1 MGRTVYVN
9 GEWGDEAEAKISVFD
24 RGFLLA
30 DAVYEVTSV
39 LQGRLIDFP
48 GHLARLE
55 RSLRELDMEMPLSAE
70 AFLALHREI
79 VARNGLEEGLIYL
92 QVSRGAADRDFHY
105 PENVPQTVVMF
116 TQEKALAGAPAAE
129 TGIRVITLPDL
140 RWKRRDIK
148 TVQLL
153 YPSMGKMA
161 AQAAG
166 ADDAWLVEEDGTV
179 TEGTSN
185 NAWIVTTERKIVT
198 RQLSHDILPGITRA
212 AIMRL
217 AEAEGLAIE
226 ERPFTP
232 DEAKAAEEAFITSA
246 STFVYP
252 VVSIDGAPVGGGRP
266 GPLARRLRQLYIE
279 EALKSAL

>member
-9 GEWGDEAEAKISVFD
+9 GEWVDEADAKISVFD
-24 RGFLLA
+24 RGFLFA

-185 NAWIVTTERKIVT
+185 NAWIVTAERKIVT

-226 ERPFTP
+226 ERSFTP

>member
-9 GEWGDEAEAKISVFD
+9 GEWVDETDAKISVFD
-24 RGFLLA
+24 RGFLFA

-55 RSLRELDMEMPLSAE
+55 RSLRALDMEMPLPAE
-70 AFLALHREI
+70 EFLALHRAI

-116 TQEKALAGAPAAE
+116 TQEKALVEAPAAE
-129 TGIRVITLPDL
+129 RGIRVITLPDL

-185 NAWIVTTERKIVT
+185 NAWIVTAGGKIVT

-217 AEAEGLAIE
+217 AEAEGLTVE

-232 DEAKAAEEAFITSA
+232 EEAKAAEEAFITSA
-246 STFVYP
+246 STFVHP
-252 VVSIDGAPVGGGRP
+252 VIAIDEVPVGSGRP
-266 GPLARRLRQLYIE
+266 GPLARKLRGLYIE
-279 EALKSAL
+279 EALASAL